1 MRTIELDAT
10 KWKTVIDFYHVLLA
24 SIGAPAWHGQSPDA
38 LVDSMIWG
46 GINAVEPPYTVRI
59 SGLSAAPKEVHDHV
73 ELVRGMLVEGRIYR
87 KRHNGNDVEVSIVIA
102 SANDGGA
109 SDDQEAKIRN
119 AVEAVQYE
127 GPDPKLRSIANNL
140 RRQWKPGRSRE
151 R

>member
-1 MRTIELDAT
+1 MRTIGLDAT
-10 KWKTVIDFYHVLLA
+10 KWKTVIDFYHALLA
-24 SIGAPAWHGQSPDA
+24 SIGAPARHGQSPDA

-73 ELVRGMLVEGRIYR
+73 ELVRGMLAEGRIYR
-87 KRHNGNDVEVSIVIA
+87 KRHNGDDVEVSIVNA
-102 SANDGGA
+102 PANDGGM
-109 SDDQEAKIRN
+109 SDDQVAKIRD

-140 RRQWKPGRSRE
+140 RRQLNPGRSRE
-151 R
+151 

>member
-10 KWKTVIDFYHVLLA
+10 KWKTVFDFYHALLA
-24 SIGAPAWHGQSPDA
+24 SIGAPARHGESPDA

-59 SGLSAAPKEVHDHV
+59 SGLSATPKEVHDHV

-87 KRHNGNDVEVSIVIA
+87 KRHNGDDVEVSVVIA

>member
-10 KWKTVIDFYHVLLA
+10 KWKTVIDFYHALLA
-24 SIGAPAWHGQSPDA
+24 SIGAPARHGQSPDA

-73 ELVRGMLVEGRIYR
+73 ELVRGMLAEGRIYR
-87 KRHNGNDVEVSIVIA
+87 KRHNGDDVEVSIVNA
-102 SANDGGA
+102 PANDGGM
-109 SDDQEAKIRN
+109 SDDQVAKIRD

-140 RRQWKPGRSRE
+140 RRQFKPGRSRE
-151 R
+151 